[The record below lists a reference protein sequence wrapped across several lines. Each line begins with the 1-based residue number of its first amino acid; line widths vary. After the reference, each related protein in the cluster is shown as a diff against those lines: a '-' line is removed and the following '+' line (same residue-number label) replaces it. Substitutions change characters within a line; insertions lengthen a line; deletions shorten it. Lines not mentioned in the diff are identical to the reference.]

1 MAGDRGADPGPAN
14 VTPGADD
21 HAQHASPTVL
31 CPQGHVN
38 AWDYRF
44 CERCGSPI
52 GVVPWPSEE
61 SGTRQTGLSS
71 EVPAPDYDVVV
82 FENRFPSLA
91 GAGIAPI
98 GAPDGDGFVSAPG
111 HGRHYRA
118 ASYLVAGAVELALI
132 GLLVV
137 TGQTLMAI
145 SVAFLVALG
154 GPLVVV
160 NHRRAERSRG

>member
-1 MAGDRGADPGPAN
+1 MGR
-14 VTPGADD
+14 
-21 HAQHASPTVL
+21 
-31 CPQGHVN
+31 
-38 AWDYRF
+38 AWR
-44 CERCGSPI
+44 P
-52 GVVPWPSEE
+52 
-61 SGTRQTGLSS
+61 
-71 EVPAPDYDVVV
+71 
-82 FENRFPSLA
+82 
-91 GAGIAPI
+91 
-98 GAPDGDGFVSAPG
+98 
-111 HGRHYRA
+111 HYRA

>member
-1 MAGDRGADPGPAN
+1 MD
-14 VTPGADD
+14 
-21 HAQHASPTVL
+21 VL
-31 CPQGHVN
+31 
-38 AWDYRF
+38 A
-44 CERCGSPI
+44 
-52 GVVPWPSEE
+52 
-61 SGTRQTGLSS
+61 
-71 EVPAPDYDVVV
+71 
-82 FENRFPSLA
+82 
-91 GAGIAPI
+91 AGIAA
-98 GAPDGDGFVSAPG
+98 GALTLAAWGAW
-111 HGRHYRA
+111 RLHYRA

>member
-1 MAGDRGADPGPAN
+1 M
-14 VTPGADD
+14 
-21 HAQHASPTVL
+21 TVS
-31 CPQGHVN
+31 
-38 AWDYRF
+38 Y
-44 CERCGSPI
+44 
-52 GVVPWPSEE
+52 
-61 SGTRQTGLSS
+61 
-71 EVPAPDYDVVV
+71 
-82 FENRFPSLA
+82 
-91 GAGIAPI
+91 
-98 GAPDGDGFVSAPG
+98 GAPGRVNLIGEHTDYNLGFALPIALPRRTVVTFTPEHTWGAWRP
-111 HGRHYRA
+111 HYRA

>member
-1 MAGDRGADPGPAN
+1 MD
-14 VTPGADD
+14 
-21 HAQHASPTVL
+21 VL
-31 CPQGHVN
+31 
-38 AWDYRF
+38 A
-44 CERCGSPI
+44 
-52 GVVPWPSEE
+52 
-61 SGTRQTGLSS
+61 
-71 EVPAPDYDVVV
+71 
-82 FENRFPSLA
+82 
-91 GAGIAPI
+91 AGIAA
-98 GAPDGDGFVSAPG
+98 GALTLAAWGAWRP
-111 HGRHYRA
+111 HRA